1 MIKKPQKASL
11 ADKIA
16 GVLNAAPA
24 EFDPEDENI
33 DDTTAKLT
41 SFEDVNE
48 ENDVDEVLPVLLS
61 KFRKG
66 NDLLADV
73 DAKYVGKKGSRKNLK
88 DESSDEYTE
97 EEDEAA
103 TSDDLNDSDERD
115 EHSDNIEKDISEAE
129 ESGSDNEDA
138 SEDSDNGSIALSE
151 ENDSN
156 FKHMTETNVSEQV
169 KKGLC
174 VRNQLNIWE
183 NLLEMRIQMQKCL
196 VAANKM
202 PQKSYYKEIEK
213 DSECMD
219 FRKKI
224 KETKDSLGNVLEKFL
239 SLQNLV
245 IKKYPET
252 KNLTKT
258 DKAQPENDSDDE
270 EIPSD
275 TDEDIEVSY

>member
-16 GVLNAAPA
+16 GVLSAAPA
-24 EFDPEDENI
+24 QFDPEDENI

-48 ENDVDEVLPVLLS
+48 ENDVDEVLLS
-61 KFRKG
+61 KFRKQ
-66 NDLLADV
+66 NVDLLAEV
-73 DAKYVGKKGSRKNLK
+73 DMKYAGKKGSRKNLK
-88 DESSDEYTE
+88 GESSDEFCE
-97 EEDEAA
+97 EEEEVA

-115 EHSDNIEKDISEAE
+115 ENSDDIEKNTSEE
-129 ESGSDNEDA
+129 ESESDNEDA

-156 FKHMTETNVSEQV
+156 FQHMRETNVSEQV

-174 VRNQLNIWE
+174 IRNQINIWE

-213 DSECMD
+213 ESECMD
-219 FRKKI
+219 FRTKI
-224 KETKDSLGNVLEKFL
+224 KDTKDSLGNVLEKLL

-252 KNLTKT
+252 KNLRKT